1 MKKNKYVSLGLAVV
15 FVLVVILIIGVISA
29 GEVELIRS
37 KVTYTDTIEQ
47 AGTLWLNWSTE
58 TSNEYFI
65 YSVTTIPAEFK
76 LIEEGMDV
84 ICNKEIETVIY
95 PDQIGIRSKNAVTG
109 IVLCNISIKIPKE
122 CPLRNYS
129 LGLSE
134 MVGPDMVLE
143 PKMIDVKVTA
153 PKSRRII
160 SYVPKSPVNDLEGST
175 RTFSITLDQ
184 IMNVSWEVNEIEVQ
198 TDTSVTKSSYTN
210 TSAVRGIWN
219 VSAIARNPN
228 GTAIQTWIWKVIEA
242 LPTLPVHNI
251 DTGEN
256 FETIQTA
263 IDDPDTKDGHVITVD
278 VGGYTENVNVY
289 KSLTIKSA
297 SGNPEDTI
305 VQAANPDNHVFEVTA
320 NYVNISG
327 FTAKGAANYS
337 YYTAGMYLNASH
349 CNISNNTALNNCYG
363 IYLYHSDSNGITNNT
378 CSNNLYGIYFNNSD
392 NNIIYLNN
400 FINNNDNV
408 YSSGSTNIWNS
419 TEKITYPYNGNTY
432 TNYLGNYWDD
442 YKEKYP
448 DAEEINGIWDT
459 PYSIDSDMDNYPF
472 MELWGNY
479 FALMPKTIYVPDDYA
494 KIQYAVDNAGTGD
507 TITVRDGTYIENINV
522 DKRLTIKSE
531 NGSENCIVQAA
542 DPGNSV
548 FKITADHV
556 NIIGFTVK
564 GTTAAYTAGIHLNNA
579 NHCYIA
585 NNVASKNRN
594 GIFLNSSTNN
604 KVHDNNADSN
614 DYHGIGLLLS
624 SENTIEYNIASNNEI
639 NGIYLN
645 RSNNNAIC
653 NNIANYNPYYG
664 IVLWA
669 SEDNIIAN
677 NVAKNNGDNGIFL
690 TSSSSNNRITDN
702 DASNN
707 VNFHGISLDASNN
720 NEIRNNIAN
729 ANHYQGIGL
738 WTSSG
743 NIIVNNEA
751 KNNGDNGIYL
761 EESNNNRIT
770 DNDASNNVKY
780 NGISL
785 DSSNN
790 NEIRNNIATSNHY
803 QGIILWG
810 SDDNIIA
817 SNTAKNNGDNGIY
830 LEYYSNNNIITDN
843 EASNND
849 YNGISL
855 DSSFTNEIRN
865 NTANFN
871 YYYGIGLWTSGRDII
886 ANTAKDNGNSGIYL
900 YATSF
905 DKVTDNIASNNVYNG
920 IFLDST
926 TGSIE
931 ISNNNAS
938 NNECGIL
945 LRYSDDNTLTNNI
958 ANQNKISGILLE
970 DHSDDNTLSGNIA
983 SKNKDGIYLK
993 KSTDNL
999 LTNNIVTQNEVF
1011 GIILGYS
1018 SENTLSRNIAS
1029 SNKYGIYLGYS
1040 KGNYIYLNN
1049 FRDNTNNGGSERS
1062 TNTWNSPSRIL
1073 YTYEGSSYKK
1083 YLGNYWGDYA
1093 GSDDNKNGIGDTSYS
1108 INSDKDNYPLME
1120 RFENYT

>member
-1 MKKNKYVSLGLAVV
+1 MKNKYVFLSLGIV
-15 FVLVVILIIGVISA
+15 FVLVTPLLVGVISA
-29 GEVELIRS
+29 GDVELIRS

-47 AGTLWLNWSTE
+47 GGTLWLNWSTE
-58 TSNEYFI
+58 TSNEYFV
-65 YSVTTIPAEFK
+65 YAVTTIPAEFK
-76 LIEEGMDV
+76 LTAGDMDV

-129 LGLSE
+129 VGLSE

-143 PKMIDVKVTA
+143 PKMINIKVTA
-153 PKSRRII
+153 QKSPRII
-160 SYVPKSPVNDLEGST
+160 SYDPKSPVNDLEGST

-198 TDTSVTKSSYTN
+198 TNTSVTKSSYTN
-210 TSAVRGIWN
+210 TSAVRGVWN
-219 VSAIARNPN
+219 VSAIARNPK
-228 GTAIQTWIWKVIEA
+228 GTAIQTWIWNVIEA
-242 LPTLPVHNI
+242 LPTLPVHNM

-263 IDDPDTKDGHVITVD
+263 IDDPDTKNGHIITVD

-305 VQAANPDNHVFEVTA
+305 VQAANPDDHVFEVRA
-320 NYVNISG
+320 DYVNISG
-327 FTAKGAANYS
+327 FTAEGAANYS

-349 CNISNNTALNNCYG
+349 CKISNSTALNNCYG
-363 IYLYHSDSNGITNNT
+363 IYLYHSDSNSITNNT
-378 CSNNLYGIYFNNSD
+378 CSNNSYGIYFNNSD

-400 FINNNDNV
+400 FLNNNDNV

-419 TEKITYPYNGNTY
+419 TENITHPYNGNTY

-459 PYSIDSDMDNYPF
+459 PYSIDSDMDNYPL
-472 MELWGNY
+472 MKPWENY
-479 FALMPKTIYVPDDYA
+479 SALMPKTIYVPDDYA

-531 NGSENCIVQAA
+531 NGSENCIIHAA
-542 DPGNSV
+542 DPGDSV
-548 FKITADHV
+548 FKITADQV

-564 GTTAAYTAGIHLNNA
+564 GTTAAYTAGIHLNSA
-579 NHCYIA
+579 NHGYIA

-624 SENTIEYNIASNNEI
+624 SENIIEYNIASNNEI

-645 RSNNNAIC
+645 RSNNNEIC

-677 NVAKNNGDNGIFL
+677 NAAKNNGDNGIFL
-690 TSSSSNNRITDN
+690 TSSSNNNRVADN

-707 VNFHGISLDASNN
+707 EYNGISLDASNN

-729 ANHYQGIGL
+729 ANHYEGIGL

-743 NIIVNNEA
+743 NIIANNKA

-761 EESNNNRIT
+761 
-770 DNDASNNVKY
+770 K
-780 NGISL
+780 
-785 DSSNN
+785 
-790 NEIRNNIATSNHY
+790 
-803 QGIILWG
+803 
-810 SDDNIIA
+810 
-817 SNTAKNNGDNGIY
+817 
-830 LEYYSNNNIITDN
+830 YYSNNNIITDN
-843 EASNND
+843 DASNND

-855 DSSFTNEIRN
+855 DRSTTNEIRN

-871 YYYGIGLWTSGRDII
+871 YHHGIGLWTSGSDII
-886 ANTAKDNGNSGIYL
+886 ANTAKDNGDSGIYL
-900 YATSF
+900 YVTSF
-905 DKVTDNIASNNVYNG
+905 DRIIDNIASNNVYNG

-926 TGSIE
+926 GSIE
-931 ISNNNAS
+931 ISNNKAS

-945 LRYSDDNTLTNNI
+945 LSYSDENTLTNNTV
-958 ANQNKISGILLE
+958 NQNKISGILLE
-970 DHSDDNTLSGNIA
+970 DHSDDNTLSGNIV
-983 SKNKDGIYLK
+983 SNNKDGISLK
-993 KSTDNL
+993 KSTDNF
-999 LTNNIVTQNEVF
+999 LTNNIANGNEVH

-1029 SNKYGIYLGYS
+1029 SNKYGICLGYS

-1049 FRDNTNNGGSERS
+1049 FRDNTNNVCFDGS

-1073 YTYEGSSYKK
+1073 YSYEGSSYKK

-1093 GSDDNKNGIGDTSYS
+1093 GSDANNDGIGDTPYS
-1108 INSDKDNYPLME
+1108 INSDINDEYPLME
-1120 RFENYT
+1120 RFEYYFQFQL